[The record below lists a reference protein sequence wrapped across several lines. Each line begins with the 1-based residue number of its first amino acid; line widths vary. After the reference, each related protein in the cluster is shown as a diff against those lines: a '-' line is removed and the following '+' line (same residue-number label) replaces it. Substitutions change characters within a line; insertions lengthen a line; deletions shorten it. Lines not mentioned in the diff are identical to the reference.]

1 MLFTTG
7 QHTILTDT
15 GSYFQA
21 GRPASSIFPDV
32 GVEGGIVNS
41 KFDLYGYW
49 HIGWKGKMRIYG
61 TRIDFVRAI
70 PDTFNGYPMIN
81 HAAVNVSSGI
91 EMYGVDAS
99 GVLLCGQ
106 APDIFVGCVLQ
117 GHTCSTGDD
126 STFSLY
132 GTPSKFQGNVGGIA
146 PRDEITGYA
155 IDGGDIIDH
164 ISVASTPFDLF
175 LYLFYLSTGG
185 VCYLWNTKIT
195 NAWTA
200 VARWY
205 DDDPD
210 GIITGPIYRGYLV
223 GLSVANS
230 AGSAV
235 QNALVGVLDVNGAG
249 GILTSKAADK
259 TAVRTA
265 SVTTNS
271 SGTYT
276 GIVGSGEGLP
286 ILYARYTKVS
296 EYVSTETLYAPF
308 TFKVRKY
315 GYLFQQK
322 AASWNKRSAEDIT
335 LLTNNYVAVLEAVA
349 SSYTGI
355 TANNTSKTIVLS
367 TAHTVQQMY
376 DYLQW
381 WSASDVTRDEALST
395 SNGLIMELASGW
407 KLTADSYLTWDKTVS
422 GGTVKFSAAGTYT
435 PNLGSSVIEFAGTG
449 TYSLSGATISGTV
462 ELVNTS
468 GGAVTVSLPAG
479 TNYTNSGPNITES
492 QPSLTT
498 TISANVSLV
507 GAEVRVYDL
516 DNLPIGSFGTELA
529 GVESCPTSN
538 FSFEAAS
545 GNEVWVQI
553 LKDGYEELGQV
564 LVTPY
569 ASTTFTFQLKL
580 ETNL

>member
-1 MLFTTG
+1 M
-7 QHTILTDT
+7 
-15 GSYFQA
+15 
-21 GRPASSIFPDV
+21 
-32 GVEGGIVNS
+32 
-41 KFDLYGYW
+41 
-49 HIGWKGKMRIYG
+49 
-61 TRIDFVRAI
+61 
-70 PDTFNGYPMIN
+70 
-81 HAAVNVSSGI
+81 
-91 EMYGVDAS
+91 
-99 GVLLCGQ
+99 
-106 APDIFVGCVLQ
+106 
-117 GHTCSTGDD
+117 
-126 STFSLY
+126 
-132 GTPSKFQGNVGGIA
+132 
-146 PRDEITGYA
+146 
-155 IDGGDIIDH
+155 
-164 ISVASTPFDLF
+164 F
-175 LYLFYLSTGG
+175 LYNFFNAGYDGFHPGAG
-185 VCYLWNTKIT
+185 VVYFWNTKIS
-195 NAWTA
+195 NAWTS

-205 DDDPD
+205 NEFEETPD
-210 GIITGPIYRGYLV
+210 GTIYRGYLV
-223 GLSVANS
+223 GLSVVNTS
-230 AGSAV
+230 LQPVQGAV
-235 QNALVGVLDVNGAG
+235 IGVIDKNNQG
-249 GILTSKAADK
+249 GILTAKLSNK
-259 TAVRTA
+259 VA
-265 SVTTNS
+265 SRSVSIQTNA

-286 ILYARYTKVS
+286 VPYGAYTCNPAN
-296 EYVSTETLYAPF
+296 EYLSIETLYAPF

-322 AASWNKRSAEDIT
+322 AANWNKRSAEDIT
-335 LLTNNYVAVLEAVA
+335 LLTNNFVAVLEAVA
-349 SSYTGI
+349 SSYTGFI
-355 TANNTSKTIVLS
+355 ANNTSKTIVVS
-367 TAHTVQQMY
+367 EAHSVQQMY

-435 PNLGSSVIEFAGTG
+435 PNLGSSVIEFAGAG
-449 TYSLSGATISGTV
+449 TYSLSGAAISGTV

-468 GGAVTVSLPAG
+468 GSAVTVSLPAG
-479 TNYTNSGPNITES
+479 TNYTNSGPNITVS

-516 DNLPIGSFGTELA
+516 DNLPTGSFGTELA

-545 GNEVWVQI
+545 GNEVWIQI